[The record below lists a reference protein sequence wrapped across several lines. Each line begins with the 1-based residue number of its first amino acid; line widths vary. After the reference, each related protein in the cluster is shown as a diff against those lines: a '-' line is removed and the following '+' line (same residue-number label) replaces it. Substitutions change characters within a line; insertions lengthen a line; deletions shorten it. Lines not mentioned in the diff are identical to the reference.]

1 MRRMPLYG
9 YPYKK
14 QLKIKQERVENLL
27 KEYGRVKSI
36 IGMEEP
42 AHYRNKVHAVFAFQ
56 KGKGVVSGIY
66 QEKSHRVVVVEGQLL
81 ENGKAGE
88 IIGSVRE
95 LAKSFKI
102 KAYDEDS
109 GYGLSSCACPCGTC
123 HGRNYGGSCS
133 GVADSSVQKEFYKR
147 VM

>member
-1 MRRMPLYG
+1 MEKKKTGVCPVAGKCGGCRYTDT
-9 YPYKK
+9 PYKK

-66 QEKSHRVVVVEGQLL
+66 QEKSHRVVVVEGQLF
-81 ENGKAGE
+81 GKW
-88 IIGSVRE
+88 
-95 LAKSFKI
+95 K
-102 KAYDEDS
+102 
-109 GYGLSSCACPCGTC
+109 
-123 HGRNYGGSCS
+123 GRGNHR
-133 GVADSSVQKEFYKR
+133 KR
-147 VM
+147 S

>member
-1 MRRMPLYG
+1 MEKKKTGVCPVAGKCGGCRYTDT
-9 YPYKK
+9 PYKK

-36 IGMEEP
+36 IGME
-42 AHYRNKVHAVFAFQ
+42 
-56 KGKGVVSGIY
+56 
-66 QEKSHRVVVVEGQLL
+66 KSHRVVAVEGCLL

-109 GYGLSSCACPCGTC
+109 GYGLLRHVLVRVGHATGEIMVVLVL
-123 HGRNYGGSCS
+123 GSPILPS
-133 GVADSSVQKEFYKR
+133 KKNF
-147 VM
+147 M

>member
-56 KGKGVVSGIY
+56 KERALYRESIRRRVTELWLWRAAFWKMERQGKS
-66 QEKSHRVVVVEGQLL
+66 
-81 ENGKAGE
+81 
-88 IIGSVRE
+88 
-95 LAKSFKI
+95 
-102 KAYDEDS
+102 
-109 GYGLSSCACPCGTC
+109 
-123 HGRNYGGSCS
+123 
-133 GVADSSVQKEFYKR
+133 
-147 VM
+147 